1 MYKSGQNRILI
12 AMVVWLYQI
21 FDAEPLMGVDNRS
34 SLVSDE
40 DFGQV
45 DQDDSSKR
53 MFAFITLYVTFP
65 A

>member
-40 DFGQV
+40 DFDHV
-45 DQDDSSKR
+45 DQDVSW
-53 MFAFITLYVTFP
+53 L
-65 A
+65 